1 MIFSHK
7 YLITLAFFPF
17 NIFLGYVYLS
27 PILTLYTPPH
37 WYGKV
42 TPNLS
47 QYVLQYMYVC
57 TRCAVPSLSHLTVE
71 ERKDLAIPRCRVQP
85 PPKN

>member
-1 MIFSHK
+1 MIFSYK

-42 TPNLS
+42 TPNMLLTS
-47 QYVLQYMYVC
+47 CNICVC

-71 ERKDLAIPRCRVQP
+71 ERKGLAIPRCLVQP